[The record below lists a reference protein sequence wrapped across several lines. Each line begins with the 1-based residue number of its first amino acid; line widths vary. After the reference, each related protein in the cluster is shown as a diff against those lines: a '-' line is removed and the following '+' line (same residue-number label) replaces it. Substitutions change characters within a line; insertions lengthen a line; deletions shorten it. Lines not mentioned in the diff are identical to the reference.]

1 MAASKTNQLNRAA
14 EVEELLEA
22 VKGLVIP
29 FVAAADAAAED
40 RATGDIPPGKAN
52 ALVNQLKPQD
62 LIAQLALQLPLEGK
76 GKDGV
81 LDLVSS
87 VLKYSVNTWDQGF
100 LDKLYA
106 SNNAVGVVADL
117 VLSILN
123 TNLHVYQVSPALTVI
138 EKATGTALARL
149 IGFTGP
155 RAGGITCQGG
165 SSSNLTSLVI
175 ARSTLFPDV
184 KAAGNGAYNF
194 VVFTSAHGHYSV
206 AKAALTCGIGSK
218 NVWDVPVDAEGR
230 IQPAELRRL
239 VLKAKE
245 EGFTPFY
252 INATAGTTVMGSY
265 DPFHELADIAQEH
278 NLWLHIDGSWGG
290 SVAFSSSQRHK
301 LSGAERANSLTV
313 NPHKMLGIPVTCS
326 YLLTPDMAVFHRAN
340 TLPAGYLFHGS
351 DADADSNEP
360 AEVWDLADLTLQ
372 CGRRGD
378 AFKLALAWVY
388 YGSEGFESLIDHA
401 FEAASTLAQTVS
413 ESKDFE
419 LVSSNPPPCLQ
430 ICFYYAP
437 GGKVAEDNDENTR
450 RTREMTALLIQRGFM
465 IDYAPGP
472 KGSFFRV
479 VVNVQTLLSTVDG
492 LIAALQAVGRQVV
505 SA

>member
-1 MAASKTNQLNRAA
+1 MAASKNLQSQLHRAA
-14 EVEELLEA
+14 EVDELLEA

-29 FVAAADAAAED
+29 FVAAADAAASD
-40 RATGDIPPGKAN
+40 RATGDIPAGGPN
-52 ALVNQLKPQD
+52 VLVDQLKPQE
-62 LIAQLALQLPLEGK
+62 LIEKLALQLPLEGK

-81 LDLVSS
+81 LGLVRS

-106 SNNAVGVVADL
+106 SNNA
-117 VLSILN
+117 
-123 TNLHVYQVSPALTVI
+123 LHVYQVSPALTVI
-138 EKATGTALARL
+138 EKATATALARL
-149 IGFTGP
+149 FGFTGP

-175 ARSTLFPDV
+175 ARSTLFPEI

-206 AKAALTCGIGSK
+206 AKAALTCGIGSR
-218 NVWDVPVDAEGR
+218 NVWDVPVDSEGR
-230 IQPAELRRL
+230 MQPAELRRL
-239 VLKAKE
+239 VIKAQD
-245 EGFTPFY
+245 EGFMPLY

-265 DPFHELADIAQEH
+265 DPFHELADIAQEFG
-278 NLWLHIDGSWGG
+278 LWLHIDGSWGG

-301 LSGAERANSLTV
+301 LAGAERANSLTV
-313 NPHKMLGIPVTCS
+313 NPHKMLGVPVTCS
-326 YLLTPDMAVFHRAN
+326 YLLTSDMAIFHRAN
-340 TLPAGYLFHGS
+340 TLPAGYLFHGP
-351 DADADSNEP
+351 ADADSDEP

-388 YGSEGFESLIDHA
+388 YGSEGFEAMIDHA
-401 FEAASTLAQTVS
+401 FDAAATLART
-413 ESKDFE
+413 
-419 LVSSNPPPCLQ
+419 L
-430 ICFYYAP
+430 
-437 GGKVAEDNDENTR
+437 AEDNAENTR

-479 VVNVQTLLSTVDG
+479 VVNVQTLMTTVDG
-492 LIAALQAVGRQVV
+492 LISALQAVGRQVV
-505 SA
+505 V

>member
-1 MAASKTNQLNRAA
+1 MAASKNLQSQLHRAA
-14 EVEELLEA
+14 EVDELLEA

-29 FVAAADAAAED
+29 FVAAADAAASD
-40 RATGDIPPGKAN
+40 RATGDIPAGGPN
-52 ALVNQLKPQD
+52 VLVDQLKPQE
-62 LIAQLALQLPLEGK
+62 LIEKLALQLPLEGK

-81 LDLVSS
+81 LGLVRS

-138 EKATGTALARL
+138 EKATATALARL
-149 IGFTGP
+149 FGFTGP

-175 ARSTLFPDV
+175 ARSTLFPEI

-206 AKAALTCGIGSK
+206 AKAALTCGIGSR
-218 NVWDVPVDAEGR
+218 NVWDVPVDSEGR
-230 IQPAELRRL
+230 MQPAELRRL
-239 VLKAKE
+239 VIKAQD
-245 EGFTPFY
+245 EGFMPFY

-265 DPFHELADIAQEH
+265 DPFHELADIAQEFG
-278 NLWLHIDGSWGG
+278 LWLHIDGSWGG

-301 LSGAERANSLTV
+301 LAGAERANSLTV
-313 NPHKMLGIPVTCS
+313 NPHKMLGVPVTCS
-326 YLLTPDMAVFHRAN
+326 YLLTSDMAIFHRAN
-340 TLPAGYLFHGS
+340 TLPAGYLFHGP
-351 DADADSNEP
+351 ADADSDEP

-388 YGSEGFESLIDHA
+388 YGSEGFEAMIDHA
-401 FEAASTLAQTVS
+401 FDAAATLARTV
-413 ESKDFE
+413 
-419 LVSSNPPPCLQ
+419 
-430 ICFYYAP
+430 CFYYAP
-437 GGKVAEDNDENTR
+437 GGQLAEDNAENTR

-479 VVNVQTLLSTVDG
+479 VVNVQTLMTTVDG
-492 LIAALQAVGRQVV
+492 LISALQAVGRQVV
-505 SA
+505 V